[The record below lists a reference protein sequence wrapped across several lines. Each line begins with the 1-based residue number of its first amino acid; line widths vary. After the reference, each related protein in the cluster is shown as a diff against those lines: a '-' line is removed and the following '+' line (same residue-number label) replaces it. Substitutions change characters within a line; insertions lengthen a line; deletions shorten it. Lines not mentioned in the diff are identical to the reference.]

1 MTKKKKRIEN
11 IIGWMGIVF
20 IQGSVLPPTYS
31 ILMGNS
37 NNVPPLSMVLAI
49 LIGVSLFLIRA
60 ILQKDTVAIVSNI
73 VGFITQG
80 LLMCLIVFK

>member
-1 MTKKKKRIEN
+1 MIVNEKV
-11 IIGWMGIVF
+11 IGNSCGWIGMVLV
-20 IQGSVLPPTYS
+20 QGSVLPPTYS